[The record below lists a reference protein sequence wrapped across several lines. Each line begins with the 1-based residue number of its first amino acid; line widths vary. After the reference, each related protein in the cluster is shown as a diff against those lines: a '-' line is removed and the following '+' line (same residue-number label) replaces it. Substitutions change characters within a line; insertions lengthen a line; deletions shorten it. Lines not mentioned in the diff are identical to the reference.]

1 MTVFSLG
8 GTAGNDIHGHKFVNS
23 PEPGSSVVEYGM
35 LAVVVSDDTAVT
47 KEEGGGMRVVRL
59 RSWSV

>member
-23 PEPGSSVVEYGM
+23 PEQGVVLCG
-35 LAVVVSDDTAVT
+35 VWDVS
-47 KEEGGGMRVVRL
+47 GGGGVR
-59 RSWSV
+59 